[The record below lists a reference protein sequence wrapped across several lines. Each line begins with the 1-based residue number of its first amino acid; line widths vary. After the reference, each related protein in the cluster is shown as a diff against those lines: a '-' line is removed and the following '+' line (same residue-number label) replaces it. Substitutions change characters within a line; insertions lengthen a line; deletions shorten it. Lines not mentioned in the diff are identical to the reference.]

1 LASAEQNALART
13 LIISSI
19 ARMRIIGGQAAGRL
33 LKVPAGYDVRP
44 TPDLVRQA
52 IFNSLGGRVVEAR
65 VLDLFSGSGA
75 LGLEC
80 LSRGAAS
87 VFSVERSNRHAAMI
101 RENLADSGLA
111 VDNYEIRVQDAFIAI
126 HQLGEMGRTFDLI
139 MADPPFGEKN
149 IGHRSNSLSQKL
161 LDDERLPEV
170 LTPDGL
176 FVLGHTKRDTL
187 TLTGLWKELK
197 VLRHGDS
204 TIRFLQLPTG
214 GA

>member
-1 LASAEQNALART
+1 
-13 LIISSI
+13 
-19 ARMRIIGGQAAGRL
+19 MRIIGGQAAGRL
-33 LKVPAGYDVRP
+33 LKVPPGYDVRP

-52 IFNSLGGRVVEAR
+52 IFNSLGARVTDAR

-87 VFSVERSNRHAAMI
+87 VFSVEKSNRHAAMI
-101 RENLADSGLA
+101 RENLAASGLPA
-111 VDNYEIRVQDAFIAI
+111 ENYEIRVQDAFTAI
-126 HQLGEMGRTFDLI
+126 HQLAEIGRTFELI

-149 IGHRSNSLSQKL
+149 IGRRSTSVSQKL
-161 LDDERLPEV
+161 LDDESLPK
-170 LTPDGL
+170 LITAGGT

-187 TLTGLWKELK
+187 TLTAAWVEMK

-204 TIRFLQLPTG
+204 TIRFLERP
-214 GA
+214 ADVA